1 MVVVPLTEMTDEPTT
16 DPARGFDFWL
26 GTWDVFSPDGRRV
39 GTNRIEALLEG
50 RVLQEHWQGN
60 GGITGTS
67 LNARDATTGRWHQT
81 WVDSSGSV
89 LLLDGEPRHGGM
101 VLEGLTPNEAD
112 PTLSDRNRI
121 TWTPSADGDEVHQL
135 WEVSA
140 DGGATW
146 TIAFDGRYRRRV

>member
-1 MVVVPLTEMTDEPTT
+1 MTDEPTN
-16 DPARGFDFWL
+16 DPARAFDFWL
-26 GTWDVFSPDGRRV
+26 GTWDVFSPDGRQV
-39 GTNRIEALLEG
+39 GSNRIEALLDG
-50 RVLQEHWQGN
+50 RVLQEHWRGN

-89 LLLDGEPRHGGM
+89 LLLDGEPRNGGM
-101 VLEGLTPNEAD
+101 VLEGLTANEAD
-112 PTLSDRNRI
+112 ARRSDRNRI
-121 TWTPSADGDEVHQL
+121 TWTPSADGGEVRQL

-140 DGGATW
+140 DDGATW